1 MEAEA
6 VHYNGEFNEADFI
19 DGEIPEETPA
29 EAPKKPKD
37 KDKDTSN
44 WGLRQKQQLNR
55 EILDEIAVKLSKA
68 YELMGNEYG
77 RELLKDVA
85 KELRKL
91 ILLNGL
97 VGE

>member
-1 MEAEA
+1 M
-6 VHYNGEFNEADFI
+6 VDLGSEFLD
-19 DGEIPEETPA
+19 DEIPDDAPA
-29 EAPKKPKD
+29 NVPKKPAVKNE
-37 KDKDTSN
+37 TPSN

-55 EILDEIAVKLSKA
+55 EILDEITVKLSKA

-91 ILLNGL
+91 ILLNNL
-97 VGE
+97 IGES

>member
-1 MEAEA
+1 VETE
-6 VHYNGEFNEADFI
+6 VVNLGSEFI
-19 DGEIPEETPA
+19 DDEIPEETSVKV
-29 EAPKKPKD
+29 PKKQD
-37 KDKDTSN
+37 DNDKDTSN

-55 EILDEIAVKLSKA
+55 EILDEITVKLAKA

-85 KELRKL
+85 KEIRKL
-91 ILLNGL
+91 VLLNGL